1 MKRKATR
8 YLAFVAL
15 LAGCTTVGRDYSVP
29 VDAIIRK
36 PSALQEFQEMHN
48 PAVRNAELP
57 RQWWRLY
64 SDPML
69 DELITRALQ
78 ANTDLRVAAANVK
91 RAEASLEMTKEKT
104 LPKTEL
110 MAAPSYTRLSA
121 EEYLLPGAPLPAE
134 YLYGVEGSLS
144 YQLDLFGEV
153 TRAIHASRANTAA
166 SRAAYDR
173 VKVDI
178 IAETTRTYLE
188 ICSTNHEIEII
199 TALDS
204 LQHQLTT
211 LQGVLVRA
219 GRGTSTDMKRLKVQE
234 AHTHAAL
241 PLWRARQKAALYRM
255 AAFIGKTPAEL
266 PHNIEARH
274 SIPSIDRPLPTGDG
288 GSMIQRHPDIRQAE
302 EELKAATAGI
312 GVATASLYPHISLGV
327 SGGSVGL
334 AENFLRNDT
343 FKFSIGP
350 LISWEFPNRS
360 HAKTRIKGAEAET
373 EAAYARFD
381 GSVLNALREVETA
394 LTVYAHD
401 LDRNRE
407 LRHAEAETDRVEQD
421 TEKLFKGGKA
431 NIITKLEARK
441 ALLQISLDRAES
453 DAKVLEDQVQL
464 FHALGGGW

>member
-1 MKRKATR
+1 M
-8 YLAFVAL
+8 
-15 LAGCTTVGRDYSVP
+15 
-29 VDAIIRK
+29 
-36 PSALQEFQEMHN
+36 
-48 PAVRNAELP
+48 LP
-57 RQWWRLY
+57 
-64 SDPML
+64 P
-69 DELITRALQ
+69 
-78 ANTDLRVAAANVK
+78 
-91 RAEASLEMTKEKT
+91 
-104 LPKTEL
+104 
-110 MAAPSYTRLSA
+110 
-121 EEYLLPGAPLPAE
+121 
-134 YLYGVEGSLS
+134 
-144 YQLDLFGEV
+144 
-153 TRAIHASRANTAA
+153 
-166 SRAAYDR
+166 
-173 VKVDI
+173 VKVI
-178 IAETTRTYLE
+178 L
-188 ICSTNHEIEII
+188 
-199 TALDS
+199 
-204 LQHQLTT
+204 
-211 LQGVLVRA
+211 
-219 GRGTSTDMKRLKVQE
+219 
-234 AHTHAAL
+234 
-241 PLWRARQKAALYRM
+241 KAA
-255 AAFIGKTPAEL
+255 T
-266 PHNIEARH
+266 
-274 SIPSIDRPLPTGDG
+274 
-288 GSMIQRHPDIRQAE
+288 E